1 MFSYF
6 LYLSK
11 ELHKQASEFTS
22 RLEKWCMIPNST
34 VMPVAAIFKSK
45 LLKMATARKKSHI
58 FVIKW
63 KLQVRLSIQSLHRYT
78 LLMVQKSQL
87 FEKKLGMRLKL
98 SSAPLIHVGNGC
110 DIITRLYT
118 QANILMVSFIFAHV
132 YSRDLTT
139 VCISTVP
146 SDITSILKVG

>member
-87 FEKKLGMRLKL
+87 FWKKIGDEAEVVQCPFNPCWEWMWHHNTSLHTSQYFDGVFYICACIL
-98 SSAPLIHVGNGC
+98 S
-110 DIITRLYT
+110 R
-118 QANILMVSFIFAHV
+118 
-132 YSRDLTT
+132 
-139 VCISTVP
+139 
-146 SDITSILKVG
+146 SDNSVHFNRA